1 MCGKSKKLL
10 ACLPVTVEVNGVK
23 ACAQRTKRKR
33 KNVCAERLATLTT
46 LASLF
51 GCQLCPLYLGR
62 ACCVFLY
69 VITVV

>member
-10 ACLPVTVEVNGVK
+10 ACLPVKVEVNGVK
-23 ACAQRTKRKR
+23 ACAQRGQKKKKR

-51 GCQLCPLYLGR
+51 GCWL
-62 ACCVFLY
+62 
-69 VITVV
+69 